1 MGGPRTSSEAALSG
15 PGRRASGRRDAHT
28 RRGGSLA
35 GTVGTTIPGKDR
47 PSASRSARHSPVP
60 DQFRGHWKPAAKPL
74 GLLRWIRPRVAHPV
88 QASPPKPGSQI
99 SAEFTILG
107 TVAASRLDYCC
118 GDPVWS
124 PARAPR
130 RRVLG
135 RTAALHQGIG
145 ARDRNAKRSLRGW
158 VRRPGTLGNHHALGP
173 SVTAS
178 PPLHQHRRH
187 FGGELPGKGAVKRSL
202 TPHHGG
208 RARPR

>member
-1 MGGPRTSSEAALSG
+1 MGGPRSSSEAALSG

-28 RRGGSLA
+28 RREGSLA
-35 GTVGTTIPGKDR
+35 ETVGTTLPGKDR

-60 DQFRGHWKPAAKPL
+60 DQFRGHWRPAAKPL
-74 GLLRWIRPRVAHPV
+74 GLLRSIGPRVAHPV

-107 TVAASRLDYCC
+107 TVAASRLDYCY

-135 RTAALHQGIG
+135 RTAALHQGMEMSRRQKREKESPG
-145 ARDRNAKRSLRGW
+145 LGMETRDAR
-158 VRRPGTLGNHHALGP
+158 GP
-173 SVTAS
+173 SRSGTICDCQPAT
-178 PPLHQHRRH
+178 PQAPTPLRR
-187 FGGELPGKGAVKRSL
+187 
-202 TPHHGG
+202 
-208 RARPR
+208 